1 MVFGFKRDGD
11 ADRIDRIEGLVQR
24 MLSDDAHA
32 FGLAMDA
39 LLGRRSPHEVGAE
52 LRSTDHRVN
61 EAEREIRRE
70 LIVHASVQGAIDTLA
85 ILVYMSIVKD
95 LERIGD
101 YAKNLFDLADDGA
114 RLTTGALA
122 EELADHAEA
131 LPRFMAA
138 SAECFRDR
146 DLGRARVLLPEGDA
160 LLDRFDARV
169 SSLVRGE
176 DGSAEA
182 VATALANRYLKRIV
196 AHLMNLLSAVVM
208 PIDRLDYFDED
219 PEDRA

>member
-11 ADRIDRIEGLVQR
+11 ADRLDRIEALLQR
-24 MLSDDAHA
+24 MIADDAHA

-95 LERIGD
+95 IERIGD

-114 RLTTGALA
+114 RLTSGPLAAELA
-122 EELADHAEA
+122 EHAESI
-131 LPRFMAA
+131 PRFMAA

-146 DLGRARVLLPEGDA
+146 DLERARELLPEGDV
-160 LLDRFDARV
+160 LLDRFDSRV
-169 SSLVRGE
+169 SALVRG
-176 DGSAEA
+176 DASDPEA

-208 PIDRLDYFDED
+208 PVDRLDYFDED

>member
-1 MVFGFKRDGD
+1 MVFGFKRDD
-11 ADRIDRIEGLVQR
+11 DTDRIDRIEGLVQR
-24 MLSDDAHA
+24 MLTDDAHA
-32 FGLAMDA
+32 FALAMDA
-39 LLGRRSPHEVGAE
+39 LLGRRSPLEVGAE

-114 RLTTGALA
+114 RLTDGVLA
-122 EELADHAEA
+122 EELAEHAETV
-131 LPRFMAA
+131 PRFMAA
-138 SAECFRDR
+138 SATCFRDR
-146 DLGRARVLLPEGDA
+146 DLELARELLPQGDA
-160 LLDRFDARV
+160 LLDRFDGRV
-169 SSLVRGE
+169 SGLVRGE
-176 DGSAEA
+176 GLGPDA

-219 PEDRA
+219 PEDRG